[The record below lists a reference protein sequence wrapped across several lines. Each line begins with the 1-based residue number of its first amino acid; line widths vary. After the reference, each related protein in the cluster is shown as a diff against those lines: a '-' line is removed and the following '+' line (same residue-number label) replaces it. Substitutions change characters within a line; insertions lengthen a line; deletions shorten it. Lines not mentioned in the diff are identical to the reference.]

1 MESKQPEHSKESKSP
16 LGPVVPYKRSR
27 FQTRLPAG
35 RLYTQSHYWLAEQA
49 GEPGLW
55 RVGFTRFAIRML
67 GDVVEHGWEVANTD
81 LVKVGQTIGW
91 VEGFKAVTDLYCVV
105 DGAFAGANP
114 DAERDTG
121 LIDADPYGRGWLY
134 AVRGKPDPNATP
146 VDGYIQ
152 LLDATIDKMQGKA

>member
-1 MESKQPEHSKESKSP
+1 MEPNKPEHSKPP

-35 RLYTQSHYWLAEQA
+35 RLYSQSHFWLMEA
-49 GEPGLW
+49 EPGLW
-55 RVGFTRFAIRML
+55 RVGFTRFATRML
-67 GDVVEHGWEVANTD
+67 GDLVEHGFEVKVGD
-81 LVKVGQTIGW
+81 DVKVGQTIGW
-91 VEGFKAVTDLYCVV
+91 VEGFKAMTDVYCVA
-105 DGAFAGANP
+105 DGTFAGANP
-114 DAERDTG
+114 ELESGAARVDS
-121 LIDADPYGRGWLY
+121 DPYGTGWLY